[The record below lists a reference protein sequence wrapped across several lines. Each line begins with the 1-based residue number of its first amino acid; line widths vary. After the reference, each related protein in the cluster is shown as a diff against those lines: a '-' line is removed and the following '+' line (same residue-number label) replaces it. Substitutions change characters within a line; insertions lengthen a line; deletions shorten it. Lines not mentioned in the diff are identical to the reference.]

1 MTVPAKIAA
10 ACGVDAF
17 VHAEEAYVSK
27 MANPFTDAMAEKAME
42 LIGGNIR
49 QFVAS
54 RDNEE
59 AACNMMLGST
69 LAGIAFAWA
78 KLGDVH
84 AMSHPV
90 SGFFGVAHGV
100 ANAILLPTIVEFNA
114 LADNGRYRKI
124 YNYITNGKKADDSF
138 VPQMARS
145 TSSRS
150 STPSWVSPR
159 SSPMVGVTED
169 KIPAMVAD
177 TMKSGN
183 VLVNPRQTTPKDV
196 EALYRSLL

>member
-1 MTVPAKIAA
+1 
-10 ACGVDAF
+10 
-17 VHAEEAYVSK
+17 
-27 MANPFTDAMAEKAME
+27 
-42 LIGGNIR
+42 
-49 QFVAS
+49 
-54 RDNEE
+54 
-59 AACNMMLGST
+59 MMLGST

-100 ANAILLPTIVEFNA
+100 ANAILLPAIVEFNA

-138 VPQMARS
+138 VPQMLVDELRKLNRELGIPAKLS
-145 TSSRS
+145 D
-150 STPSWVSPR
+150 
-159 SSPMVGVTED
+159 VGVTED
-169 KIPAMVAD
+169 KIPEMVAD